1 MRRLLP
7 MLLLLLVAV
16 GACGQTVLYKS
27 QATLEWDAVT
37 QTTDGQAFLPGDVV
51 EYEVYV
57 YNYSQGVVDAQNPLY
72 LMYVATTAGFEQLI
86 VFPYRAEWAAGV
98 RVKLTDAGSNVSYST
113 IAWSYIEVDADG
125 VAGPFVYSPSGLPA
139 RPTDLRDS
147 GT

>member
-1 MRRLLP
+1 MRRLL
-7 MLLLLLVAV
+7 LICALALVTL
-16 GACGQTVLYKS
+16 GAQCQTVLYKS
-27 QATLEWDAVT
+27 QATLQWDAVT

-72 LMYVATTAGFEQLI
+72 LMFVATTASLEQLI

-98 RVKLTDAGSNVSYST
+98 RVKLTDAGANVSYSAV
-113 IAWSYIEVDADG
+113 AWSYVAADAPS
-125 VAGPFVYSPSGLPA
+125 PFVYSPSGLPA
-139 RPTDLRDS
+139 KPVALRDS

>member
-1 MRRLLP
+1 MKKLLAGVV
-7 MLLLLLVAV
+7 LALALVSC
-16 GACGQTVLYKS
+16 ACGQTVLYKS
-27 QATLEWDAVT
+27 QATLQWDAVT

-72 LMYVATTAGFEQLI
+72 LMFVAVTPELEQLI

-98 RVKLTDAGSNVSYST
+98 RVKLTDAGANVSYSA
-113 IAWSYIEVDADG
+113 IAWSYVAADAPS
-125 VAGPFVYSPSGLPA
+125 PFVYSPSGSPA
-139 RPTDLRDS
+139 KPAGLQDA